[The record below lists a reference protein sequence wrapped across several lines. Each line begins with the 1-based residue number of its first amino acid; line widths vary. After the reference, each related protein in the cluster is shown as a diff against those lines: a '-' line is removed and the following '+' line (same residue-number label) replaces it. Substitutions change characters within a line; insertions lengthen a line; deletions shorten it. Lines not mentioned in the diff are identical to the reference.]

1 MYHHLD
7 RSFLTT
13 PHTIFSIPF
22 LSSTVNTDKMTALGE
37 QVGLFGSRL
46 VKVTIDD
53 CLNYR
58 ISIRNFLIIR
68 MIKKPIHLKITR
80 TKS

>member
-37 QVGLFGSRL
+37 QVGFFGSR
-46 VKVTIDD
+46 VAKVTIDH

-58 ISIRNFLIIR
+58 ISIRNCLIYKFI
-68 MIKKPIHLKITR
+68 
-80 TKS
+80 